1 MKWDPAWTPRLV
13 ALLLSVAAAAWLID
27 NTEWVEGREP
37 VPMSDELRS
46 DGTVLARH
54 FLQQLGW
61 RVHKADNLQQ
71 MPPPGATL
79 LLSARFWRLVGG
91 DERLRRWVDAGGH
104 LVIDHTVL
112 SDPPADG
119 WLPTRL
125 LPREA
130 DAKRVRDDWCR
141 VLSPVDGTAGG
152 IGNDIGNDSAKDSSN
167 DRSSPSGFN
176 TCARAQARLQPSAAA
191 TWALHSPELG
201 TEVQRLPFG
210 RGRVTAFA
218 GNFAFDAQ
226 NASSAFLLPGGIKGR
241 IDGAFLRN
249 FSNRGLLEG
258 DNAALLAALVGVLGG
273 VRDQPQ
279 PNREVWFI
287 TRVQRAPLPL
297 WLWQQAAPVLALAG
311 VALVLALWR
320 GALRFGPLQAEPPAL
335 RRSLSTQVVGLADF
349 LHRHQPAA
357 LHAASVRAL
366 RETALR
372 CVPGWQ
378 RLKPA
383 ARTAALARATALPL
397 AALEMAQEPH
407 VPRDAQA
414 WSQALALL
422 ETARRTLLAAKTP
435 AKTPVNTPSSTPTYP
450 ARRP

>member
-1 MKWDPAWTPRLV
+1 MKWDPAWAPRLV

-27 NTEWVEGREP
+27 STEWVEGREP
-37 VPMSDELRS
+37 VPMSGELRS

-54 FLQQLGW
+54 FLQQLGL
-61 RVHKADNLQQ
+61 RVRKADNLQQ

-119 WLPTRL
+119 WLPIRL

-152 IGNDIGNDSAKDSSN
+152 IGEDIGNDRSN
-167 DRSSPSGFN
+167 PRGFN
-176 TCARAQARLQPSAAA
+176 TCARAQARLQPSDAAV
-191 TWALHSPELG
+191 WALHSQELG

-218 GNFAFDAQ
+218 GTFGFDAQ
-226 NASSAFLLPGGIKGR
+226 NAGGSFLLPTGIDG
-241 IDGAFLRN
+241 GAFLRN

-258 DNAALLAALVGVLGG
+258 DNAALLAALVGVMVG
-273 VRDQPQ
+273 VLDQAQ

-287 TRVQRAPLPL
+287 TSVQRAPLPL

-357 LHAASVRAL
+357 LHAAALRAL

-383 ARTAALARATALPL
+383 GRTAALARATALPL
-397 AALEMAQEPH
+397 AALELAQEPH

-435 AKTPVNTPSSTPTYP
+435 AKAPVRTPVNTAAGTPAGTPTHL

>member
-1 MKWDPAWTPRLV
+1 MKWDPAWAPRLV

-27 NTEWVEGREP
+27 STEWVEGREP
-37 VPMSDELRS
+37 VPMSNELRS

-54 FLQQLGW
+54 FLQQFGW

-71 MPPPGATL
+71 MPPTGATL

-152 IGNDIGNDSAKDSSN
+152 IGEDIGNDRSN
-167 DRSSPSGFN
+167 PRGFN
-176 TCARAQARLQPSAAA
+176 TCARAQARLQPSDAAV
-191 TWALHSPELG
+191 WALHSQELG

-218 GNFAFDAQ
+218 GTFGFDAQ
-226 NASSAFLLPGGIKGR
+226 NAGGSFLLPTGIDG
-241 IDGAFLRN
+241 GAFLRN

-258 DNAALLAALVGVLGG
+258 DNAALLAALVGVL
-273 VRDQPQ
+273 DQAQ

-287 TRVQRAPLPL
+287 TSVQRAPLPL
-297 WLWQQAAPVLALAG
+297 WLWQQAATVLALAG
-311 VALVLALWR
+311 VALLLALWR

-335 RRSLSTQVVGLADF
+335 RRSLSTQVIGLADF

-357 LHAASVRAL
+357 LHAAALRAL

-383 ARTAALARATALPL
+383 GRTAALARATALPL

-422 ETARRTLLAAKTP
+422 ETARRTLLISKT
-435 AKTPVNTPSSTPTYP
+435 ASSTPTYP